1 MKKIIKIAA
10 LILAMIFIGTC
21 FTSCGDS
28 KEEMA
33 NKIHK
38 KMKITISAKY
48 KSYTDEYKTNLLKEF
63 NASEIFNP
71 TGKNISDYG
80 ITLNRPSDFQKDYK
94 VEINEEKRKITI
106 NLHTQVEALYNQDER
121 RIIEINLPYKVKKTS
136 NGKIS
141 SSGKTVIV
149 EYKLENLKTTVLYN
163 GSTQLYNG
171 YAIIDE
177 IIIKY

>member
-94 VEINEEKRKITI
+94 VKLWHQRNILKK
-106 NLHTQVEALYNQDER
+106 NLNY
-121 RIIEINLPYKVKKTS
+121 IMKV
-136 NGKIS
+136 I
-141 SSGKTVIV
+141 
-149 EYKLENLKTTVLYN
+149 
-163 GSTQLYNG
+163 
-171 YAIIDE
+171 
-177 IIIKY
+177 